1 MSLKKITNGNSNNI
15 KADHKSQGSDSSQ
28 ASKSQSLN
36 SKIFESLKA
45 KSDQMREAS
54 VEKQL
59 AQNSANKN
67 YTEFNDKSINSNDE
81 SVAESQKSIEASSN
95 SYMLKAESRALKERA
110 KYSPPAIAESL
121 KIRAKDKADES
132 MLEKYK
138 SMTADNRSVE
148 KGAESQ
154 DFSIKAQNAEY
165 EAVSS
170 ESDSSDSL
178 NQSNDFNKKSKS
190 GSSTLASSAET
201 FSAGGGASTSS
212 AETFSAGGSGAST
225 SSAETFSAG
234 GGASTSSAGTFSA
247 GGGGSSAGTFSAGG
261 GSSSAGT
268 FSAGGGGSSGSD
280 FSGGGAGD
288 PGSSGSPYLDAARSL
303 LMAIGQVTAN
313 ARGNNPITQ
322 ISKNLTNVSLA
333 DQAVAYLEAGMVD
346 TALQGTPVNQAII
359 LTKAQATSVRG
370 ESQTNV
376 NFWKQVLEDNKQA
389 GKQTHDL
396 AKSA

>member
-212 AETFSAGGSGAST
+212 A
-225 SSAETFSAG
+225 
-234 GGASTSSAGTFSA
+234 GTFSA